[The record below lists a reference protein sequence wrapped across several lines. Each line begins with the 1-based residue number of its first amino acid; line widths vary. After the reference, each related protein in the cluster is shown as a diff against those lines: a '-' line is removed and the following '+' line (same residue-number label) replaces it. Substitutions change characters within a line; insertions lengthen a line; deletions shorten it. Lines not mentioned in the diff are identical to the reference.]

1 MRIISGK
8 LKRKSIKFVKNSQ
21 TRPLKD
27 IVRENIFN
35 ILKHSN
41 LFNIKIENS
50 NILDLYSGIGSFGIE
65 CISRGA
71 HKVTFIE
78 KDKNSSNILKE
89 NLNKLS
95 VQDKALVISDQI
107 ENFLKKEKKR
117 KEKFDLFFLD
127 PPFTENKFL
136 QILNTI
142 KKLEI
147 YKSNHLIIL
156 HRERKTNDNFDTL
169 INVIDYKIYG
179 RSKIIFGLFSE

>member
-8 LKRKSIKFVKNSQ
+8 LKGKKINFVKNLQ

-41 LFNIKIENS
+41 SLNIKIENS

-71 HKVTFIE
+71 QKVTFVE
-78 KDKNSSNILKE
+78 KSKNSSNILKE
-89 NLNKLS
+89 NLIRLS
-95 VQDKALVISDQI
+95 IQDRAVVISDHI
-107 ENFLKKEKKR
+107 ENFLKKELKK

-127 PPFTENKFL
+127 PPFSESNFL
-136 QILNTI
+136 KILDTV
-142 KKLEI
+142 KKR
-147 YKSNHLIIL
+147 KAFKTNHLIIL
-156 HRERKTNDNFDTL
+156 HRERK
-169 INVIDYKIYG
+169 I
-179 RSKIIFGLFSE
+179 RCW